1 MQQVATDV
9 SECIASI
16 IFSSTNE
23 DFREQCASIVDLPLQ
38 DLEEIESL
46 IRAKM
51 VKIIQQ
57 HDGRNKRK
65 SGANDIG
72 SFTNELALGE
82 DDEEPLYYDNEDEEF
97 LWGK

>member
-38 DLEEIESL
+38 NLEEIKCL
-46 IRAKM
+46 IRTKM

-57 HDGRNKRK
+57 HDGHKNRRPG
-65 SGANDIG
+65 SNDIG
-72 SFTNELALGE
+72 DLTNELALVE
-82 DDEEPLYYDNEDEEF
+82 DDEELLYYDNEDEEF
-97 LWGK
+97 L